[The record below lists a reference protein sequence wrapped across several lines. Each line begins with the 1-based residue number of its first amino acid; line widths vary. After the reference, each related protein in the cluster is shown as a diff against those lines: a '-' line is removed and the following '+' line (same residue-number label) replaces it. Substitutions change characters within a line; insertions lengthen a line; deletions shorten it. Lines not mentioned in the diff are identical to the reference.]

1 MFIMQEKFGENKKI
15 MQRKKTEAKKSVG
28 KIIENID
35 LMPSTRGYQLAMQL
49 LKKDKFDEAERVLNK
64 CIQQTLDYITDLKTL
79 LGIVYAQQDR
89 LTEAEDLYRNLLKS
103 DPKNTSVLINLSNVL
118 ARQKKFDES
127 KKILEELSRLE
138 PNDPAIHIDLGRLYL
153 ALGNKEKAE
162 KELKTASKL
171 TNEEDLQKFI
181 EKLLGECK

>member
-1 MFIMQEKFGENKKI
+1 MQGKFREDKKD
-15 MQRKKTEAKKSVG
+15 MQRKKTEAKSVG
-28 KIIENID
+28 KLIESIN

-79 LGIVYAQQDR
+79 LGIVYAQQNR
-89 LTEAEDLYRNLLKS
+89 LTEAENLYRNLLES
-103 DPKNTSVLINLSNVL
+103 DPENTSVLINLSNVL
-118 ARQKKFDES
+118 TRQKKFDES
-127 KKILEELSRLE
+127 EKILQELSRLE

-153 ALGNKEKAE
+153 SLGNKEKAE

-171 TNEEDLQKFI
+171 TNKKDLQKFI